1 MFLIISANLF
11 IMKKIYNTTINKL
24 ELASETI
31 MKLSLIS
38 AIILIVTFS
47 LKAQNTKYSTEY
59 FTKVE
64 INNQANVTLIN
75 SDSCFVTI
83 VTKDFNPDKFSYTV
97 KDETI
102 SFDIKDLNNLSLDMI
117 VGSPVFTE
125 VKMKGASDLNGKTRL
140 IGNSLK
146 LYLSGASSA
155 NLELEYRT
163 LTAKLSGA
171 SDVNITGEVDS
182 IFVNTSGASDFN
194 SFGAKTT
201 YANVRASGASDVKVN
216 PDSSIVADI
225 TGTSSLRYKNE
236 PTNKTIGEDL
246 SISIGDHNKIYVS
259 DGEDTIRV
267 KIGDRDTEIIVY
279 EDGTPKITTNKK
291 KENKFRGNW
300 AGIELGVNGFL
311 TPTNSLDLPA
321 GYEFLELKYEKS
333 TNFNL
338 NFFQQSFGIFGNKF
352 GFVTGLGLRWNNY
365 RFSNNIVLSPDSTAI
380 YGYSDQTSGR
390 AYEKSKLTAWYLTMP
405 LMFELQS
412 NRHHDANSFHLTA
425 GVIAGVRMGSHTK
438 QIYTING
445 SGNHKPK
452 IYDDFHLQPFILD
465 ATVRVGWGP
474 LNLYGTY
481 SIIEMFRNDRGPEL
495 YPFTIGIILPF
506 T

>member
-1 MFLIISANLF
+1 
-11 IMKKIYNTTINKL
+11 MKELQTTTIRRL
-24 ELASETI
+24 ELASEAI

-38 AIILIVTFS
+38 VIILLVTFS
-47 LKAQNTKYSTEY
+47 LKAQNTTYSTEH

-64 INNQANVTLIN
+64 INNQANVTLVN
-75 SDSCFVTI
+75 SDSCFITI
-83 VTKDFNPDKFSYTV
+83 ETEDFNPDKFSFTV
-97 KDETI
+97 KDESI

-117 VGSPVFTE
+117 VGSPNFTE
-125 VKMKGASDLNGKTRL
+125 VKMKGASDLSSKTRL
-140 IGNSLK
+140 DGNALT

-155 NLELEYRT
+155 DLELEYEV
-163 LTAKLSGA
+163 LTARLSGA
-171 SDVNITGEVDS
+171 SDVNITGDVDS

-201 YANVRASGASDVKVN
+201 YANVRASGASDIKVN

-236 PTNKTIGEDL
+236 PASKTIGEDL
-246 SISIGDHNKIYVS
+246 SISIGDHNNIYVS

-267 KIGDRDTEIIVY
+267 QIGDSDTEIIVY
-279 EDGTPKITTNKK
+279 EDGTPKITTKRKK
-291 KENKFRGNW
+291 RSKFKGNW
-300 AGIELGVNGFL
+300 AGIELGVNGYL
-311 TPTNSLDLPA
+311 TPNNSLDMPA

-352 GFVTGLGLRWNNY
+352 GLVTGLGLRWNNY
-365 RFSNNIVLSPDSTAI
+365 RFSNNIVLSPDSAMI
-380 YGYSDQTSGR
+380 YGYQDQTAGR

-405 LMFELQS
+405 LMFEFQT
-412 NRHHDANSFHLTA
+412 NRHHNVNSFHLTA
-425 GVIAGVRMGSHTK
+425 GVIAGVRMGSHSK
-438 QIYTING
+438 QVYTVNG
-445 SGNHKPK
+445 SGKHKPK
-452 IYDDFHLQPFILD
+452 IYDSFYLQPFILD

-474 LNLYGTY
+474 LNIYGTY
-481 SIIEMFRNDRGPEL
+481 SITEMFRNDRGPEL
-495 YPFTIGIILPF
+495 YPFSVGIILPF